1 MPEKYSF
8 MAELIYPLQN
18 LYAVDSQYLERS
30 VSQTYQYLKQISWSI
45 GHFSVLISVKVTF
58 LSRTSIPW
66 TSWIF
71 LNQILVNLT
80 KFLSLSRTFPQI
92 SNIIVL
98 TEPNRSVICFKK
110 NFDVLNFPRST
121 VFQPENSNAI
131 MAKNSIVI

>member
-8 MAELIYPLQN
+8 MAKLIYPLQN

-30 VSQTYQYLKQISWSI
+30 VSQIYQYLKQISWSI

-110 NFDVLNFPRST
+110 KFDVLNFLRST

-131 MAKNSIVI
+131 MAKNSIAI

>member
-8 MAELIYPLQN
+8 TAELIYPLQN

-92 SNIIVL
+92 SVL
-98 TEPNRSVICFKK
+98 TEPNRSVIYFKK

>member
-8 MAELIYPLQN
+8 MAKLIYPLQN
-18 LYAVDSQYLERS
+18 LYAVYSQYLERS

-45 GHFSVLISVKVTF
+45 GHFSVLTSVKVTF

-110 NFDVLNFPRST
+110 NFDVLNFLRST

-131 MAKNSIVI
+131 MAKNSIAI

>member
-92 SNIIVL
+92 FVL

-121 VFQPENSNAI
+121 VFQPGNSNAI

>member
-18 LYAVDSQYLERS
+18 LYVVDSQYLERS

-92 SNIIVL
+92 SVL

-110 NFDVLNFPRST
+110 NFGVLNFPRST

>member
-8 MAELIYPLQN
+8 MAKLIYPLQN

-45 GHFSVLISVKVTF
+45 GHFSVLTSVKVTF
-58 LSRTSIPW
+58 LSQTSIPW

-71 LNQILVNLT
+71 LNKILVNLT

-110 NFDVLNFPRST
+110 IFDVLNFLRST

-131 MAKNSIVI
+131 MAKNSIAI

>member
-71 LNQILVNLT
+71 LIQILVNLT

-98 TEPNRSVICFKK
+98 PEPNRSVICFKK
-110 NFDVLNFPRST
+110 KFDVLNFLRST

>member
-92 SNIIVL
+92 SVL

-110 NFDVLNFPRST
+110 KFDVLNFLRST

>member
-8 MAELIYPLQN
+8 MAKLIYPLQN

-45 GHFSVLISVKVTF
+45 GHFSVLTSVKVTF
-58 LSRTSIPW
+58 LSQTSIPW

-71 LNQILVNLT
+71 LNKILVNLT

-110 NFDVLNFPRST
+110 NFDVLNFLRST

-131 MAKNSIVI
+131 MAKNSIAI